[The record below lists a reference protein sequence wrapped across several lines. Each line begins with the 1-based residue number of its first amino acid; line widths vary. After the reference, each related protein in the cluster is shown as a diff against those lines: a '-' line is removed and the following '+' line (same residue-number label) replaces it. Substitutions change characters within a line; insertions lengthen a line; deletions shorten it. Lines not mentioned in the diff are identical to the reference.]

1 MTLTSPKAILVVA
14 KQKPRRQVKPFSRMA
29 PARRGV
35 LREIQ
40 STMLLRPPRAR
51 TNTGNPSLSL
61 GGANSERG
69 YNGTLHGTTLVWSE
83 EAQQENKDRKAWGND
98 RMRKKRKRAARR
110 ARPLSSPPL
119 AASHSPPPYFF
130 SGTPSSRRYGHVP
143 TSLQGE
149 SHTPFPISQR
159 HITETK
165 REIT

>member
-110 ARPLSSPPL
+110 ARPLSSPPIGGFAL
-119 AASHSPPPYFF
+119 
-130 SGTPSSRRYGHVP
+130 PSSLF
-143 TSLQGE
+143 LQWD
-149 SHTPFPISQR
+149 PL
-159 HITETK
+159 
-165 REIT
+165 